1 MKKSL
6 NRSGFALGIS
16 IILGCGGCSADF
28 AETGDAADPVE
39 GGTPCT
45 TLNSE
50 KPALKVA
57 WVGAGRS
64 KAVEVLN
71 KRDVDGALTVTK
83 TTISPDGSKSTELAN
98 LVIGKNQRLV
108 FEVPA
113 LDADESSKATS
124 LHVTAKVEFAD
135 GTLGWDNASS
145 HLVDD
150 RAPVDS
156 DEIDAAI
163 KDSAIKD
170 GDFPESASGKA
181 PKISGPIVTHAVV
194 TKQLCFEYPGF
205 FDVGAGED
213 FFTEGVPYPRAARGL
228 TIALGGN
235 YYVLDNYGCIVL
247 AVTTGNR
254 TIKIYPAGTVRGV
267 EFEVKDRPQGDI
279 VLEHS
284 FTANITS
291 STETQTIPFDT
302 LDTPKAAAFNAAQA
316 VGYILDRQWSSGPAT
331 LTVIVSVSTGERSDY
346 LSASNTIRLLTG
358 KEYGKFTIGHE
369 MGHWAMD
376 QLSDFPLGGGLHG
389 ALTIETQRT
398 ALSEGF
404 GNFFAAMAFNG
415 TTQSG
420 CFYGSKNCD
429 EGLTSGGSC
438 SDSTQSWSSVME
450 HCYSSSQWPGHSNET
465 DWSRVFWN
473 LRAPNGVGSPT
484 ILSWLDTANDST
496 AWTDANVYSLLDARA
511 DAIGGT
517 LNSRWDANKAVNGV
531 TH

>member
-1 MKKSL
+1 MKNVL
-6 NRSGFALGIS
+6 GRSGFALGIA
-16 IILGCGGCSADF
+16 IILGCGGCSAGF
-28 AETGDAADPVE
+28 AETGDAVDPEVE

-45 TLNSE
+45 ALNSE

-71 KRDVDGALTVTK
+71 KRDVDGTLTLTK
-83 TTISPDGSKSTELAN
+83 TTISPDGSKSTQLAN
-98 LVIGKNQRLV
+98 LVIGANQKLV

-124 LHVTAKVEFAD
+124 LHVSAKLEFAD
-135 GTLGWDNASS
+135 GTLGWDNVASR
-145 HLVDD
+145 LVDD
-150 RAPVDS
+150 RVAIDS
-156 DEIDAAI
+156 DAIDAAI
-163 KDSAIKD
+163 KDGAIE
-170 GDFPESASGKA
+170 ESSILDNGKA

-194 TKQLCFEYPGF
+194 TKQLCFVNPGF

-213 FFTEGVPYPRAARGL
+213 FFTEGVATPRPARGL

-235 YYVLDNYGCIVL
+235 YYVLDNHGCIVL

-254 TIKIYPAGTVRGV
+254 TIKVYPEGAVRGV
-267 EFEVKDRPQGDI
+267 EFEVQDRLGP

-284 FTANITS
+284 FTWVITS
-291 STETQTIPFDT
+291 STETQTISFDT
-302 LDTPKAAAFNAAQA
+302 LDTPKAAAFNVAQA
-316 VGYILDRQWSSGPAT
+316 VGYILDRQWSSNPAA
-331 LTVIVSVSTGERSDY
+331 LTVIVNHDGGRSFY
-346 LSASNTIRLLTG
+346 NGAGTIRLVSG

-376 QLSDFPLGGGLHG
+376 QLSDFSMGDGDQHS
-389 ALTIETQRT
+389 ALSIETQRT

-404 GNFFAAMAFNG
+404 GNFYAAMAFNG

-420 CFYGSKNCD
+420 CFFGSKNCD

-473 LRAPNGVGSPT
+473 LRAPNGVGSET
-484 ILSWLDTANDST
+484 ILGWINTANDST

-511 DAIGGT
+511 NVIGGT